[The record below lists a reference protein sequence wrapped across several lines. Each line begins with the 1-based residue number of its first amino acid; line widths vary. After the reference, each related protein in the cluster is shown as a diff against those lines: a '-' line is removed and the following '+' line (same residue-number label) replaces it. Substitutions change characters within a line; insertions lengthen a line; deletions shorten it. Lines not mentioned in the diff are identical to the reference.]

1 MTFRFDAWPT
11 EHRVV
16 TQGFGKNPQMY
27 QRFGLPGHEGI
38 DLRAPAGSAIYAVAD
53 GTVRAVHA
61 NLAHPYGL
69 HVRIDHAD
77 GYQTIYAHLTRS
89 MVAVGDPVHAGQQVG
104 VAGSTGNSTA
114 PHLHL
119 TLKRAGSQTP
129 GYPVGIIDPR
139 PYLEGLLMEM
149 PAATSEPKTEKKFND
164 L

>member
-1 MTFRFDAWPT
+1 MADFAFEAWPT

-16 TQGFGKNPQMY
+16 TQMFGRNPSAY
-27 QRFGLPGHEGI
+27 AAYGLPGHEGI

-89 MVAVGDPVHAGQQVG
+89 MVAATCE
-104 VAGSTGNSTA
+104 ARWRSSSSTA
-114 PHLHL
+114 RSIRHRRR
-119 TLKRAGSQTP
+119 T
-129 GYPVGIIDPR
+129 
-139 PYLEGLLMEM
+139 
-149 PAATSEPKTEKKFND
+149 N
-164 L
+164 

>member
-1 MTFRFDAWPT
+1 VADFAFEAWPT

-16 TQGFGKNPQMY
+16 TQMFGRNPSAY
-27 QRFGLPGHEGI
+27 AAYGLPGHEGI

-89 MVAVGDPVHAGQQVG
+89 MVAVGDTVRAGQQIG

-119 TLKRAGSQTP
+119 TLKRVGGQTP
-129 GYPVGIIDPR
+129 GYPAGIVDPW
-139 PYLEGLLMEM
+139 PYLAPLI
-149 PAATSEPKTEKKFND
+149 D
-164 L
+164 